1 LFFIKVESLIM
12 VMSSKKESIMDKKKN
27 KNSTAK
33 KKKVVNIKKD
43 NNVNSKINKTK
54 KLYRSNEDKM
64 ISGVCGGIAEYLD
77 IDAIWVR
84 LVFIITTFTSGVGL
98 IAYIIFWILVPEN
111 PNQKSIEKTVSEKR
125 VNEFSEKIKNR
136 NIDSSNGRYLGGLI
150 LIAIGGIF
158 LFEEFFWKISW
169 NYIWP
174 VLLIGLG
181 IHILVKKGE

>member
-1 LFFIKVESLIM
+1 
-12 VMSSKKESIMDKKKN
+12 MSTEKNKKNTNTNSKKEKINHMDKD
-27 KNSTAK
+27 KNSGSYE
-33 KKKVVNIKKD
+33 
-43 NNVNSKINKTK
+43 SKSVK
-54 KLYRSNEDKM
+54 KLYLSGDDKM
-64 ISGVCGGIAEYLD
+64 IAGVCGGIAEYLD

-84 LVFIITTFTSGVGL
+84 LVFLITMFTSGVGL

-111 PNQKSIEKTVSEKR
+111 PNQNHSEKTVAEEK
-125 VNEFSEKIKNR
+125 VSKFSEKIKNR
-136 NIDSSNGRYLGGLI
+136 NVDSSNGRYLGGLI

-181 IHILVKKGE
+181 IHILLKKEN

>member
-1 LFFIKVESLIM
+1 
-12 VMSSKKESIMDKKKN
+12 MDKKKN

-111 PNQKSIEKTVSEKR
+111 PNQKSTQKTVAEEK
-125 VNEFSEKIKNR
+125 VSEFSAKIKKGNVESSG
-136 NIDSSNGRYLGGLI
+136 DSRYIGGLI
-150 LIAIGGIF
+150 LIVVGGIF